1 MSLCRDITT
10 RPLDQLLGGAARSA
24 PPALAFTLTELGRE
38 TDALAVWGRARGR
51 LLLTAP
57 AHRAL
62 LHARA
67 GRRAEAGLALA
78 AAAPAPAHRWDA
90 CVRALAAAVLAEA
103 DGRRDDAVAA
113 TEGALGQLPAGLGPR
128 GPVVAAW
135 LAPLLDRCGEAE
147 RAGELLAV
155 ALQAFAARGD
165 GQWARFRRGRLLAV
179 RAALSGGDG
188 EAGLDEAC
196 RAAGDAAHHLLV
208 AEWRLLESLV
218 TAALQDPAR
227 ADGALAIAVA
237 RACRD
242 GRGLS
247 VVLPR
252 AAPAIAARL
261 LPGALAAGLPHA
273 PVVARRLLESDD
285 PRAAA
290 GAAAAVHAARRAP
303 AALAYHVFGGF
314 RVRRGSWWVSGVEWQ
329 RPMAARL
336 IRLLLAHRAVLVPED
351 LVFEALWPNRPPAAA
366 RRCLAVSL
374 SQARAV
380 VDPLHA
386 EPSAI
391 EAVDHGYRIVLRDG
405 DTVDA
410 DIFEAAVN
418 GALRA
423 TGPGRRAL
431 LEYAAALWGGDPLPE
446 DLYADWASGWRER
459 LTDRRLE
466 LLSTLGD
473 VQAADGD
480 HFAALRTARRALEA
494 DPLDE
499 AAHRRVMSA
508 HAALGQTRL
517 ALEQFLRCRRAMVEH
532 LGIEPSMQT
541 ADLQARIL
549 SGEAPVRAA

>member
-1 MSLCRDITT
+1 MGVCQDITA
-10 RPLDQLLGGAARSA
+10 RPLDQLLGLAAPSA
-24 PPALAFTLTELGRE
+24 RPALAFVLTELGRE
-38 TDALAVWGRARGR
+38 TDALAGWERARGR
-51 LLLTAP
+51 LLCTAP

-78 AAAPAPAHRWDA
+78 AAAPEPAHRWDA

-103 DGRRDDAVAA
+103 DGRRDDAVAEA
-113 TEGALGQLPAGLGPR
+113 ERALGQLPIRLGPR

-135 LAPLLDRCGEAE
+135 LAPLLDRCGEGE
-147 RAGELLAV
+147 RAGELLAA
-155 ALQAFAARGD
+155 ALQAHAACGA

-179 RAALSGGDG
+179 RAALSGGDRG
-188 EAGLDEAC
+188 AALDEAC

-208 AEWRLLESLV
+208 AEWRLLEPLL
-218 TAALQDPAR
+218 TAALQDSTL
-227 ADGALAIAVA
+227 ADGALATAVA

-242 GRGLS
+242 GRGLA

-252 AAPAIAARL
+252 AAPAVAARL
-261 LPGALAAGLPHA
+261 LPAALAAGLPDA
-273 PVVARRLLESDD
+273 PIVARRLLEGDD
-285 PRAAA
+285 PRAVA
-290 GAAAAVHAARRAP
+290 GAAAAVHGARCSP
-303 AALAYHVFGGF
+303 PVLAYHVFGGF
-314 RVRRGSWWVSGVEWQ
+314 RVRRGSWWVSGTEWQ

-336 IRLLLAHRAVLVPED
+336 IRFLLAHRAALAPED
-351 LVFEALWPNRPPAAA
+351 LLFEALWPNRPPAAA

-391 EAVDHGYRIVLRDG
+391 EAVDHGYRLVLRSR

-418 GALRA
+418 GAIRA
-423 TGPGRRAL
+423 TGPDRRAL
-431 LEYAAALWGGDPLPE
+431 LEYAAAVWGGDPLPE
-446 DLYADWASGWRER
+446 DRYADWASGWRER
-459 LTDRRLE
+459 LTDRRREVLCA
-466 LLSTLGD
+466 LGEI
-473 VQAADGD
+473 QTADGD

-517 ALEQFLRCRRAMVEH
+517 ALEQFLRCRSALVEH
-532 LGIEPSMQT
+532 LGIEPSTRT
-541 ADLQARIL
+541 AELQARIL
-549 SGEAPVRAA
+549 CGEAPVRAA